1 MINERFSDDV
11 VRQSH
16 DLSCTSAVGE
26 MLSGGILRENEILN
40 EIGELAF
47 INRLANILGP
57 NWTSEKRTFKSLGEI
72 SENGPWGATLIQR
85 NGSLPH
91 SVVIDGIN
99 QLGQLM
105 VRDPWEGTRYEMLVT
120 DFMDIWT
127 RHAVYKR
134 KK

>member
-1 MINERFSDDV
+1 
-11 VRQSH
+11 
-16 DLSCTSAVGE
+16 